1 MRVLR
6 LRRRGHCCCRAR
18 CVAAARPIGSLLA
31 CWPLLVLLLHERLH
45 LRLRVCLRLH
55 LCLCLRLRLQQRL
68 RHHVMQLPLA
78 V

>member
-1 MRVLR
+1 M
-6 LRRRGHCCCRAR
+6 
-18 CVAAARPIGSLLA
+18 
-31 CWPLLVLLLHERLH
+31 LVLHKRLH

-78 V
+78 VQLVQLVAQVVLLLLVDSTLQLCCKQRTL